1 MKFSIKYFVFVLV
14 VFFFRSQVFAE
25 SLPGPE
31 YKLKQNTVLSLL
43 EGLNS
48 DNLGLRTGCAYMLG
62 ELKVSSAIIPLM
74 NMLRE
79 DESEEARIS
88 AALALFKIGTP
99 MSINAVRQAVKFD
112 ESSRVSKLAA
122 AFYQQHLRN
131 NSSYEEMTK
140 DSTYAALK

>member
-1 MKFSIKYFVFVLV
+1 MKFSIKYCVFILI
-14 VFFFRSQVFAE
+14 VFLFRSQVFAE
-25 SLPGPE
+25 ALPGS
-31 YKLKQNTVLSLL
+31 KDKFNQNTVLSLL

-48 DNLGLRTGCAYMLG
+48 ENLGLRTGCAYMLG

-131 NSSYEEMTK
+131 NSSYEEITK
-140 DSTYAALK
+140 DSTYATLK